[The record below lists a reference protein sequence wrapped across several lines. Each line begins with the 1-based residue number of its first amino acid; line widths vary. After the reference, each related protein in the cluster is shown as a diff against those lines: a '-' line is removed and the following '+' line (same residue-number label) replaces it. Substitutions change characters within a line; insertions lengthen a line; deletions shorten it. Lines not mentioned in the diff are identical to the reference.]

1 MGESR
6 LTARAEAMDL
16 PGKFDALHIGTAGL
30 PREGDE
36 KIDYAKGLAQIKEA
50 GLSALE
56 LEFVQ
61 QVHLDLAS
69 AEEVGKLATEKGVYL
84 SAHAPYYVNLAS
96 LERPKVHASIS
107 RIVKAAKSLQ
117 AAKGHSVV
125 FHAAF
130 YQGRSADEVY
140 TLVAKALNELEAAL
154 ANAKVSVWVRPELTG
169 KPSQFGDPD
178 ELIRL
183 SREFET
189 VLPCIDFSHLHART
203 DGAYNTT
210 AEWEELFDALE
221 NGIPKEK
228 QVMRRMHMHVSGIE
242 YGAKGER
249 KHLPLA
255 ESDIEYSALMRL
267 LKKRGVCGTLICEAP
282 REALIDDTLLLKEAY
297 DNA

>member
-1 MGESR
+1 MMG
-6 LTARAEAMDL
+6 L
-16 PGKFDALHIGTAGL
+16 PGTFSALHFGTAGL
-30 PREGDE
+30 PREEDGG
-36 KIDYAKGLAQIKEA
+36 IDYAKGLAQLKSA
-50 GLSALE
+50 GLSTLE

-69 AEEVGKLATEKGVYL
+69 ATEVGRLAVENSVHL

-117 AAKGHSVV
+117 AARGHSVV

-130 YQGRSADEVY
+130 YQGRPADDVY
-140 TLVAKALNELEAAL
+140 ALVAKAFEELEAAL
-154 ANAKVSVWVRPELTG
+154 AKADVSVWVRPELTG
-169 KPSQFGDPD
+169 KPTQFGNPD

-203 DGAYNTT
+203 DGAYNTV
-210 AEWEELFDALE
+210 AEWDRLLDTLE
-221 NGIPKEK
+221 SGIPKEK
-228 QVMRRMHMHVSGIE
+228 QVMRRMHMHLSGID

-249 KHLPLA
+249 KHLPLK
-255 ESDIEYSALMRL
+255 ESDIEYLELMRL
-267 LKKRGVCGTLICEAP
+267 LKKRGICGTLICEAP
-282 REALIDDTLLLKEAY
+282 RETLISDALLMCEAY
-297 DNA
+297 RGA

>member
-1 MGESR
+1 MG
-6 LTARAEAMDL
+6 L
-16 PGKFDALHIGTAGL
+16 PGIFDALYIGTAGL
-30 PREGDE
+30 PREEDE
-36 KIDYAKGLAQIKEA
+36 RIDYANGLAQLKNA
-50 GLSALE
+50 GLFALE

-61 QVHLDLAS
+61 QVHLDVA
-69 AEEVGKLATEKGVYL
+69 AATEVGSLAAENGIHL

-96 LERPKVHASIS
+96 LERPKVHASVS

-140 TLVAKALNELEAAL
+140 TLVAKAFEELEAAL
-154 ANAKVSVWVRPELTG
+154 AKADVSVWVRPELTG
-169 KPSQFGDPD
+169 KPSQFGNPD

-203 DGAYNTT
+203 DGAYNTM
-210 AEWEELFDALE
+210 AEWKNLLDALE
-221 NGIPKEK
+221 SGIPKEK
-228 QVMRRMHMHVSGIE
+228 QVMRRMHMHLSGID

-249 KHLPLA
+249 KHLPLI
-255 ESDIEYSALMRL
+255 ESDLEYSELMRL
-267 LKKRGVCGTLICEAP
+267 LKKRDVCGTLICEAP
-282 REALIDDTLLLKEAY
+282 RKTLINDALLLKESYRDA
-297 DNA
+297 